1 LFSLLENEH
10 DLLPV
15 LAVLPEDDLHPVL
28 AVLPEDEL
36 HPVLAVL
43 PEDELL
49 PVLALLH
56 ARLHVLALLPV
67 ERAEVCLVQ

>member
-1 LFSLLENEH
+1 
-10 DLLPV
+10 
-15 LAVLPEDDLHPVL
+15 
-28 AVLPEDEL
+28 
-36 HPVLAVL
+36 VLAVL

-49 PVLALLH
+49 PVLAQLH